1 MVFLDQLRRFGRGAV
16 EEVLWK
22 KACGR
27 RHGKERVWEDN
38 N

>member
-1 MVFLDQLRRFGRGAV
+1 L

-27 RHGKERVWEDN
+27 RPVEEGMEKKGCGKTTIKGG
-38 N
+38 